1 MALVELREERNRA
14 IQGVVAAI
22 PEEEAFSQANNEMDP
37 RSDARG
43 FCPGGGETIKKPLVE
58 LVRVR
63 VSNYEP
69 RITKCCC
76 FAPGAEVLGMGFVVC
91 L

>member
-1 MALVELREERNRA
+1 MALVELREERNWA

-22 PEEEAFSQANNEMDP
+22 PEGEVFSQANSEMDR
-37 RSDARG
+37 RSDTRG
-43 FCPGGGETIKKPLVE
+43 FCPDGGGTIEKPLVE
-58 LVRVR
+58 LVSVC

-69 RITKCCC
+69 RISKCYC
-76 FAPGAEVLGMGFVVC
+76 FAPGAEVLAMRFVVC